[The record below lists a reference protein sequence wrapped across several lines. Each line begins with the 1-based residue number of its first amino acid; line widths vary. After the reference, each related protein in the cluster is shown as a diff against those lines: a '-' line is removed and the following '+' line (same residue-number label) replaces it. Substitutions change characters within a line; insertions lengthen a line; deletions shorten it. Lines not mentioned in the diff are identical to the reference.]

1 MLVAEM
7 PEDNDE
13 NNKIENIKSCD
24 TVLVFLERE
33 MRRQADMDSMINYLT
48 VMTILASVR
57 RDLAVGT
64 HLDGIV
70 SFKLNSEK
78 SKLSVS
84 EAATRLM
91 RELGH
96 EC

>member
-7 PEDNDE
+7 PENNDE
-13 NNKIENIKSCD
+13 NNNIENIKSCD
-24 TVLVFLERE
+24 AVLLFLERE
-33 MRRQADMDSMINYLT
+33 MRKQEDMDSMINYLT

-64 HLDGIV
+64 TLDGKV
-70 SFKLNSEK
+70 SLQLNSEGDK
-78 SKLSVS
+78 PSVS
-84 EAATRLM
+84 EVAARMM

-96 EC
+96 EH

>member
-1 MLVAEM
+1 MVAEM
-7 PEDNDE
+7 PEDNGE
-13 NNKIENIKSCD
+13 NQKIENIKSCD

-33 MRRQADMDSMINYLT
+33 MRKKENLDTMIDYLT

-70 SFKLNSEK
+70 SFKLSPQK
-78 SKLSVS
+78 STLSPR
-84 EAATRLM
+84 EAADALL
-91 RELGH
+91 RELGY